1 MIPYWDSSALI
12 EAVQNLGVR
21 KALRRS
27 GGFTRPHAFAEV
39 FSTLT
44 GGRLGFRCPAND
56 ASKIIRELASDLKT
70 VELDGEETLTA
81 LAVAQKHGVRGGQTH
96 DYLHAVAAQ
105 KAGAGVLYTLNPG
118 DFQSLRLP
126 ISIEAPRS
134 R

>member
-1 MIPYWDSSALI
+1 MTPYWDSSALI

-56 ASKIIRELASDLKT
+56 ASKITGELASDLKT
-70 VELDGEETLTA
+70 VELDGKETLAA
-81 LAVAQKHGVRGGQTH
+81 LATAQKHGVRGGQIH
-96 DYLHAVAAQ
+96 DFLHAVAAQ
-105 KAGAGVLYTLNPG
+105 KAGAGTLYTLNPG

-126 ISIEAPRS
+126 IRIKAPPGR
-134 R
+134 